1 MPFLLQFHVNKNKII
16 IIIDTLLLWLV
27 LCKTLIETYI
37 IIYYKYIIRH
47 KIGKID
53 YEIRQIEGYKL
64 INNIYK

>member
-27 LCKTLIETYI
+27 LCKALIETYI
-37 IIYYKYIIRH
+37 IRY

-53 YEIRQIEGYKL
+53 YETRQIEG
-64 INNIYK
+64 